1 MEIKFPSNPIKGQ
14 IYIFTDYCP
23 GPGFFSSIHVY
34 TGDKWVKMRTQDTS
48 YTPKEKVQTITNR
61 IKPIK

>member
-1 MEIKFPSNPIKGQ
+1 MEVKFPSNPIKGQ
-14 IYIFTDYCP
+14 IYTFTDYCP
-23 GPGFFSSIHVY
+23 GKGFFSSIHVY